1 MSERSPT
8 TQQRTVPWPGMIMTV
23 ISGRSAHARPPVL
36 ASELGR
42 TLRFDGRRLGVLGN
56 GSLEVKCTCGHSG
69 RVPLADLI
77 ARHGENARLRDVV
90 IAMRC
95 SACGS
100 RQIRE
105 VRWHRCSR
113 GRLPANTDRVPVQ
126 CRNGQ

>member
-56 GSLEVKCTCGHSG
+56 GSLKLKCTCGNSG
-69 RVPLADLI
+69 RVPLVDLV
-77 ARHGENARLRDVV
+77 ARHGEHARLRDV
-90 IAMRC
+90 IAAMCC
-95 SACGS
+95 SLCGR
-100 RQIRE
+100 RQIQEVQWLGRSNGRE
-105 VRWHRCSR
+105 SGDGDGSTR
-113 GRLPANTDRVPVQ
+113 
-126 CRNGQ
+126 

>member
-1 MSERSPT
+1 MIRRNLISQHS
-8 TQQRTVPWPGMIMTV
+8 TVPWPGMLVTV
-23 ISGRSAHARPPVL
+23 IPGQTAVARPPVL
-36 ASELGR
+36 AGELGR

-77 ARHGENARLRDVV
+77 ARHGENERLRDVV

-105 VRWHRCSR
+105 V
-113 GRLPANTDRVPVQ
+113 
-126 CRNGQ
+126 